1 MTTTPAPET
10 ALSSSSIPTVNAPS
24 PEYLYD
30 ISVELDPPQ
39 QIGDTGRGTR
49 MIVGVRGG
57 TFSGPRLRGRMLTP
71 AGDWLTLRADGT
83 GEIDVRATLE
93 TDDGALIYVSYR
105 GYIRNVPEILPRW
118 AAGETIA
125 HGENYFMVTPSF
137 ETAAPQYEWLTKTV
151 AVGSL
156 IPGGVSYRVF
166 TLR

>member
-24 PEYLYD
+24 LEYLYD

-83 GEIDVRATLE
+83 
-93 TDDGALIYVSYR
+93 
-105 GYIRNVPEILPRW
+105 
-118 AAGETIA
+118 
-125 HGENYFMVTPSF
+125 
-137 ETAAPQYEWLTKTV
+137 
-151 AVGSL
+151 
-156 IPGGVSYRVF
+156 
-166 TLR
+166 